1 MWNLS
6 EHEWIQQFS
15 WIDFLRVKA
24 SFGYQGNMLSD
35 QTPLMIISKKPT
47 NAYYNENVATVERY
61 PNPDLKWETTRS
73 YNLGLEFSLFKN
85 KLQIEGSYYWKHTE
99 DAFMTKKI
107 ASMNGV
113 DGNSYVVN
121 GGDVDNSGY
130 SVALTVSPI
139 NTKDFRWTLSTSF
152 SKTFNKMESDP
163 DANQY
168 ELNNFLEGTALV
180 KGKAIG
186 TFYSY
191 KFMGLSPVDGGP
203 IFDDGEDNKEELRG
217 LSKYDTYTRVLK
229 ASGNR
234 EPTIS
239 GSLNTSVRWKNIRL
253 SGSFAYSMGNK
264 IRLFAMYSPKAD
276 ATMSANEIRAENN
289 VSKDYLKR
297 WKKSGDELHTDIP
310 AIISQGSDAYW
321 KYNRHWSDK
330 SDYSDIQTIANSVW
344 NMYDYG
350 DHRVVSGNYLK
361 CSNLSVTYEFA
372 DPILKKLNLSRLA
385 LTLSGANL
393 FTICSSKLKGQ
404 TPTQSGFATIQL
416 SDRPNYSFGLT
427 VSF

>member
-1 MWNLS
+1 
-6 EHEWIQQFS
+6 
-15 WIDFLRVKA
+15 
-24 SFGYQGNMLSD
+24 
-35 QTPLMIISKKPT
+35 
-47 NAYYNENVATVERY
+47 
-61 PNPDLKWETTRS
+61 
-73 YNLGLEFSLFKN
+73 
-85 KLQIEGSYYWKHTE
+85 
-99 DAFMTKKI
+99 
-107 ASMNGV
+107 
-113 DGNSYVVN
+113 
-121 GGDVDNSGY
+121 
-130 SVALTVSPI
+130 
-139 NTKDFRWTLSTSF
+139 
-152 SKTFNKMESDP
+152 
-163 DANQY
+163 
-168 ELNNFLEGTALV
+168 
-180 KGKAIG
+180 
-186 TFYSY
+186 
-191 KFMGLSPVDGGP
+191 
-203 IFDDGEDNKEELRG
+203 
-217 LSKYDTYTRVLK
+217 
-229 ASGNR
+229 
-234 EPTIS
+234 
-239 GSLNTSVRWKNIRL
+239 
-253 SGSFAYSMGNK
+253 
-264 IRLFAMYSPKAD
+264 MYSPKAD
-276 ATMSANEIRAENN
+276 ATMSADEIRAENN

-310 AIISQGSDAYW
+310 AIISHGSDAYW

>member
-1 MWNLS
+1 
-6 EHEWIQQFS
+6 
-15 WIDFLRVKA
+15 
-24 SFGYQGNMLSD
+24 
-35 QTPLMIISKKPT
+35 
-47 NAYYNENVATVERY
+47 
-61 PNPDLKWETTRS
+61 
-73 YNLGLEFSLFKN
+73 
-85 KLQIEGSYYWKHTE
+85 
-99 DAFMTKKI
+99 
-107 ASMNGV
+107 MNGV

-330 SDYSDIQTIANSVW
+330 SDYSDIQAIANSVW